1 MNAIEQTITSMA
13 QAARQAAKTI
23 GCCSTRKKN
32 TALQRIADEIIR
44 RGDAIRQ
51 ENQKDLAAARTAGLP
66 EAMVDRLAI
75 KDATLAAMAQGLLEV
90 IQLPDPVGSLGPAW
104 TRPNGLQV
112 ARMRI
117 PLGVIGIIYES
128 RPNVTVDA
136 AALCLKAGNAV
147 VLRGGSEAFH
157 SNRALAEV
165 IAQSLVLS
173 GLPQTAV
180 QVVPVKDRAAVN
192 SLLQQEEHID
202 LIIPRG
208 GEELIRFVVAHSR
221 IPVLKHYKGV
231 CHVYVDEG
239 ADLAM
244 AEEVCFNAKVQRP
257 GVCNAMETLLVHRT
271 EAERFLPPMARR
283 FATAGVELRGC
294 AQTLRIVPDAVPA
307 TAEDWPAEFLDLIL
321 AVRVVDSLE
330 EAMTHIAA
338 FGSNHTE
345 AIITRDYD
353 RARRFVREV
362 DSSVVL
368 VNASTR
374 FNDGGQLGLGAEIG
388 ISTSKL
394 HAFGPM
400 GLEELT
406 TSKFVVFGNGQIR
419 EG

>member
-1 MNAIEQTITSMA
+1 MTSINETITAMA
-13 QAARQAAKTI
+13 KAARQAAKAMA
-23 GCCSTRKKN
+23 GCSSRQKTSVLERVAEEITR
-32 TALQRIADEIIR
+32 RAD
-44 RGDAIRQ
+44 DLKA
-51 ENQKDLAAARTAGLP
+51 ENRKDLQAAKAGGLSA
-66 EAMVDRLAI
+66 AMIDRL
-75 KDATLAAMAQGLLEV
+75 TLTDTTIAAMAQGLREV
-90 IQLPDPVGSLGPAW
+90 AQQPDPVGSTGPVC

-136 AALCLKAGNAV
+136 AGLCLKAGNAV
-147 VLRGGSEAFH
+147 ILRGGSEALH
-157 SNRALAEV
+157 SNRALAAV
-165 IAQSLVLS
+165 IGGVLAGS
-173 GLPQTAV
+173 GLPEAAV

-192 SLLQQEEHID
+192 ALLQQEETID

-208 GEELIRFVVAHSR
+208 GEDLIRFVVAHSR

-244 AEEVCFNAKVQRP
+244 AEEISFNSKVQRP
-257 GVCNAMETLLVHRT
+257 GVCNAMETLLVHRS
-271 EAERFLPPMARR
+271 EADRFLPAMARR
-283 FATAGVELRGC
+283 FSAAGVELRGC
-294 AQTLRIVPDAVPA
+294 LESQRIVPGIVPA
-307 TAEDWPAEFLDLIL
+307 TDADWPAEFLDLIL
-321 AVRVVDSLE
+321 AVKVVADMG
-330 EAMTHIAA
+330 EAVGHIAA
-338 FGSNHTE
+338 FGSNHTD
-345 AIITRDYD
+345 AIVTRDYE

-394 HAFGPM
+394 HAYGPM
-400 GLEELT
+400 GAEELT
-406 TSKFVVFGNGQIR
+406 TTKFVVYGSGQIR
-419 EG
+419 E

>member
-1 MNAIEQTITSMA
+1 MTSINETITAMA
-13 QAARQAAKTI
+13 KAARQAAKAMA
-23 GCCSTRKKN
+23 GCSSRQKTSVLERAAEEITR
-32 TALQRIADEIIR
+32 RAD
-44 RGDAIRQ
+44 DLKA
-51 ENQKDLAAARTAGLP
+51 ENRKDLQAAKAGGLS
-66 EAMVDRLAI
+66 AALIDRL
-75 KDATLAAMAQGLLEV
+75 TLTDTTIAAMAQGLREV
-90 IQLPDPVGSLGPAW
+90 AQQPDPVGSTGPVC

-136 AALCLKAGNAV
+136 AGLCLKAGNAV
-147 VLRGGSEAFH
+147 ILRGGSEALH
-157 SNRALAEV
+157 SNRALAAV
-165 IAQSLVLS
+165 IGGVLAGS
-173 GLPQTAV
+173 GLPEAAV

-192 SLLQQEEHID
+192 ALLQQEETID

-244 AEEVCFNAKVQRP
+244 AEEISFNSKVQRP
-257 GVCNAMETLLVHRT
+257 GVCNAMETLLVHRS
-271 EAERFLPPMARR
+271 EAERFLPGMARR
-283 FATAGVELRGC
+283 FAAAGVELRGC
-294 AQTLRIVPDAVPA
+294 LESQRIVPGIVPA
-307 TAEDWPAEFLDLIL
+307 TDADWPAEFLDLIL
-321 AVRVVDSLE
+321 AVKVVADMG
-330 EAMTHIAA
+330 EAVGHIAA
-338 FGSNHTE
+338 FGSNHTD
-345 AIITRDYD
+345 AIVTRDYE

-394 HAFGPM
+394 HAYGPM
-400 GLEELT
+400 GAEELT
-406 TSKFVVFGNGQIR
+406 TTKFVVYGSGQVR
-419 EG
+419 K

>member
-1 MNAIEQTITSMA
+1 MTSINETITAMA
-13 QAARQAAKTI
+13 KAARQAAKAMA
-23 GCCSTRKKN
+23 GCSSRQKTSVLERAAEEITR
-32 TALQRIADEIIR
+32 RAD
-44 RGDAIRQ
+44 DLKA
-51 ENQKDLAAARTAGLP
+51 ENRKDLQAAKAGGLSA
-66 EAMVDRLAI
+66 AMIDRL
-75 KDATLAAMAQGLLEV
+75 TLTDTTIAAMAQGLREV
-90 IQLPDPVGSLGPAW
+90 AQQPDPVGSTGPVC

-136 AALCLKAGNAV
+136 AGLCLKAGNAV
-147 VLRGGSEAFH
+147 ILRGGSEALH
-157 SNRALAEV
+157 SNRALAAV
-165 IAQSLVLS
+165 IGGVLAGS
-173 GLPQTAV
+173 GLPEAAV

-192 SLLQQEEHID
+192 ALLQQEEYID

-244 AEEVCFNAKVQRP
+244 AEDISFNSKVQRP
-257 GVCNAMETLLVHRT
+257 GVCNAMETLLVHRS
-271 EAERFLPPMARR
+271 EAERFLPGMARR
-283 FATAGVELRGC
+283 FAAAGVELRGC
-294 AQTLRIVPDAVPA
+294 FESQRIVPGIVPA
-307 TAEDWPAEFLDLIL
+307 TDADWPAEFLDLIL
-321 AVRVVDSLE
+321 AVKVVADMG
-330 EAMTHIAA
+330 EAVGHIAA
-338 FGSNHTE
+338 FGSNHTD
-345 AIITRDYD
+345 AIVTRDYD

-394 HAFGPM
+394 HAYGPM
-400 GLEELT
+400 GAEELT
-406 TSKFVVFGNGQIR
+406 TTKFVVYGSGQVR
-419 EG
+419 E

>member
-1 MNAIEQTITSMA
+1 MTSINETITAMA
-13 QAARQAAKTI
+13 KAARQAAKAMA
-23 GCCSTRKKN
+23 GCSSRQKTSVLERVAEEITR
-32 TALQRIADEIIR
+32 RAD
-44 RGDAIRQ
+44 DLKA
-51 ENQKDLAAARTAGLP
+51 ENRKDLQAAKAGGLSA
-66 EAMVDRLAI
+66 AMIDRLTLT
-75 KDATLAAMAQGLLEV
+75 DATIAAMAQGLREV
-90 IQLPDPVGSLGPAW
+90 AQQPDPVGSTGPVR

-136 AALCLKAGNAV
+136 AGLCLKAGNAV
-147 VLRGGSEAFH
+147 ILRGGSEALH
-157 SNRALAEV
+157 SNRALAAV
-165 IAQSLVLS
+165 IGGVLAGS
-173 GLPQTAV
+173 GLPEAAV

-192 SLLQQEEHID
+192 ALLQQEETID

-208 GEELIRFVVAHSR
+208 GEDLIRFVVAHSR

-244 AEEVCFNAKVQRP
+244 AEEISFNSKVQRP
-257 GVCNAMETLLVHRT
+257 GVCNAMETLLVHRS
-271 EAERFLPPMARR
+271 EAERFLPGMARR
-283 FATAGVELRGC
+283 FAAAGVELRGC
-294 AQTLRIVPDAVPA
+294 LESQRIVPGIVPA
-307 TAEDWPAEFLDLIL
+307 TDADWPAEFLDLIL
-321 AVRVVDSLE
+321 AVKVVADMG
-330 EAMTHIAA
+330 EAVGHIAA
-338 FGSNHTE
+338 FGSNHTD
-345 AIITRDYD
+345 AIVTRDYE

-394 HAFGPM
+394 HAYGPM
-400 GLEELT
+400 GAEELT
-406 TSKFVVFGNGQIR
+406 TTKFVVYGSGQIR
-419 EG
+419 E